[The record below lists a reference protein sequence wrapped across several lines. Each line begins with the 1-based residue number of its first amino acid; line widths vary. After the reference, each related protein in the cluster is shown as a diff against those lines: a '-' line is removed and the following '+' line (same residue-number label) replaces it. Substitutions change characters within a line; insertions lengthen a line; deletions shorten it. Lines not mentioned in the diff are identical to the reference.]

1 MRGALSICSQLRD
14 LGETILFIQRF
25 CSLTCEMGQ
34 WLNHQVLL
42 LDFGLQFIFR
52 SPHYSFRFPAALEIT
67 SQECVQPDDKRLKC
81 GGWELRAPAVPL
93 FSSGLNTR
101 QREKGGP
108 KGWDPGGREFR
119 RVPWS
124 WTERA
129 FGRATHG
136 SYISSA
142 NAFHAARDSRKLRSA
157 RHAGE
162 AEFPARRTPLPLHAA
177 ENPRPQVPPGREVL
191 HRLLAL
197 TSANSP
203 ASPQLG
209 MEDRPY
215 F

>member
-14 LGETILFIQRF
+14 LGEMILLIQRF

-52 SPHYSFRFPAALEIT
+52 SPHYSFRFPAALGIT
-67 SQECVQPDDKRLKC
+67 SQERVQPDDKRLKC
-81 GGWELRAPAVPL
+81 GGGWELRAPRSPSLARDWTRVKGRREVPRA
-93 FSSGLNTR
+93 GI
-101 QREKGGP
+101 QAA
-108 KGWDPGGREFR
+108 EFR

-142 NAFHAARDSRKLRSA
+142 NAFHAARDSRELRSA
-157 RHAGE
+157 RPAGE
-162 AEFPARRTPLPLHAA
+162 AEFPARRIPLPLQAA
-177 ENPRPQVPPGREVL
+177 ENPRPQVPPGRK
-191 HRLLAL
+191 
-197 TSANSP
+197 
-203 ASPQLG
+203 
-209 MEDRPY
+209 Y
-215 F
+215 FTVY